1 MVLAGGLLTSRL
13 GERQFGWNKNNLK
26 ILYQLQKAARF
37 FEIKNILP
45 LTQYILRIQLFLY
58 IFVEYFLS
66 LVEFV
71 AIKVLP
77 LKL

>member
-1 MVLAGGLLTSRL
+1 MYAYILNNFKINYNVI
-13 GERQFGWNKNNLK
+13 NNLK